1 MKSPC
6 RGCQPEGKVCTERQT
21 CQRLKHFQNQ
31 HTDTNLSERVGLSV
45 AKSNGSGR
53 GAYVGAW

>member
-21 CQRLKHFQNQ
+21 CSLLKNFQQ
-31 HTDTNLSERVGLSV
+31 HHLDSNLSERVSLTV

-53 GAYVGAW
+53 GAYV